1 MAGEGRR
8 GHLGPSMTQDPFVLR
23 IEVPASEGPR
33 VNWVF
38 KLCEFKPKG
47 DKKKGRKKDV
57 KTRRRWVESWNQRFV
72 KKERLWSFGW
82 LSWSPARKASL
93 HITLSQRKNKKGKK
107 ERGCGRGKKEEPK
120 KGREGEKKKGK
131 KTIKNTKMIRGKRR
145 EKKKK

>member
-1 MAGEGRR
+1 
-8 GHLGPSMTQDPFVLR
+8 MTQDPFVLR

-47 DKKKGRKKDV
+47 DKKKRRKKDV

-72 KKERLWSFGW
+72 KKKNDCGVSGGSTGHLLEKPLYI
-82 LSWSPARKASL
+82 SPY
-93 HITLSQRKNKKGKK
+93 HKGKTKK
-107 ERGCGRGKKEEPK
+107 EKRRGCAEEEKKEEPK
-120 KGREGEKKKGK
+120 KGREGGKKKRK
-131 KTIKNTKMIRGKRR
+131 KIQEKNTKMIRGKRG